1 MFSFISLFVSL
12 IGFLYFLCGFKA
24 MGDRRPFLHFY
35 FVGSLSLV
43 VGLSVAFVGPKYE
56 LAKTIPYHS
65 TISENVYSTKD
76 LDVESRDYGTIFKS
90 KMTDVYII
98 DDQEFIVDKTIKSNK
113 YSEETL
119 YVKTVTKT
127 IEHDTVK
134 DPIVLF
140 FAKEK
145 IITRQV
151 ILYQPKP

>member
-1 MFSFISLFVSL
+1 MFGFISLFISL

-35 FVGSLSLV
+35 LVGSLSLV
-43 VGLSVAFVGPKYE
+43 VGLSVAFVGQKYE
-56 LAKTIPYHS
+56 VAKSVKYHS
-65 TISENVYSTKD
+65 TISENVYGTKD

-90 KMTDVYII
+90 KMTDVYIMG
-98 DDQEFIVDKTIKSNK
+98 DQEFIVDKTIKSNK
-113 YSEETL
+113 YPEETL

-127 IEHDTVK
+127 VTPDTVK

-140 FAKEK
+140 FTKEK
-145 IITRQV
+145 IVNRQV